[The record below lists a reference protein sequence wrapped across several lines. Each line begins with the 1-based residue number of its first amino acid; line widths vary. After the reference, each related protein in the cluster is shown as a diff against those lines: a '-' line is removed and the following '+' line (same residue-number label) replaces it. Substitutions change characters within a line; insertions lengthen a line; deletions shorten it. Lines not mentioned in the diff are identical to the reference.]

1 MDIIQDLIKK
11 ENAGKSG
18 WRILNNKGSFG
29 VVNKM
34 TSNVSYSILNSGNI
48 AAGSNFINTYSS
60 TPAPTITA
68 SPSATTTG
76 TTGIYSY
83 QVFTY
88 TTETAGAGTGQSL
101 YTINVGSGGMVC
113 DILIVGGGGS
123 GGIKAA
129 GGGGAGGLIFRQNET
144 LNGTYTIKVGKGG
157 NAITVN
163 NTGGLNGSSSSLGN
177 IVALGGGGGGAYQD
191 GGIQAGSGGS
201 GGGSFVPAN
210 VGYDIDPNSLGNNG
224 GIGKYNYWASGG
236 GTVPETSMYW
246 AAGGGGGAGS
256 KGEDAG
262 GGTGNANRSLS
273 YAGGGGNG
281 LAEFNGIDFK
291 TFFNLPTDNSIG
303 HYISA
308 ENKVYF
314 AGGGGG
320 GNDVGDATAK
330 AKIPLGGK
338 GGGGNG
344 INNNVSN
351 NSINAMANTGGGG
364 GSWGSGSGLANNIS
378 GRGGSGIVIIRYLAA
393 STSSSISLIQESNLN
408 VITNYVGSSS
418 SGGSSQWTTIS
429 GSKIYYNA
437 GNVGIGTI
445 DPIAPLHIYNNT
457 TTPTLPIDIVVA
469 GTTSGTIAGT
479 TDRYISFPY
488 SGSGTTM
495 DYTFTTTEALN
506 CDILIV
512 GGGGGGGD
520 GGGGGGG
527 YVYMNNL
534 NIPVGS
540 CSVKVGNGGAGGAA
554 YTKGSQG
561 SSSLFIVGGTTYT
574 AYGGGGGGG
583 TGDIGPA
590 HTTGQ
595 VGSYGGNGAD
605 QTTIQIYASTQG
617 NRGGC
622 AITGYYGS
630 GAGGGGAGG
639 IGGNSVYVT
648 GILANTGY
656 TYTRGGQG
664 GNGLPNSITGTEIY
678 YAGGGTA
685 GANTDTG
692 TDTSTQTPPIGGGG
706 TGSRAPNGNGGNGID
721 GTGGGGGGGD
731 PHRTATARGGSGIV
745 IIRYRRQ
752 TQPTVSNSRLLLDT
766 TTSGTATV
774 EFRRGTGPDMQNDFR
789 FINDTNSSLKLQ
801 YENSTHVFGNT
812 ATNLMW
818 LSSNET
824 IIHKNTSMYGRVGI
838 GTVYNTTIPSRT
850 LDVVG
855 DANISGVLTA
865 GSLSATSATITNSI
879 TSNTSLNITNVFVAT
894 LPNEIAVPLPIP
906 NEIVVSPL
914 PTEIVVAGTTFGTIG
929 TTDRYISFPYSG
941 SGATKDYTFT
951 TTENLICDILIVG
964 GGGGGSGTVGGG
976 GGAGALIFARNATLN
991 GTYSIKVG
999 KGGTPGAS
1007 QTTPVL
1013 IATKGNSSSI
1023 SKDGIN
1029 ITAEGGGAS
1038 GTADGTQNG
1047 GSGGGGDYWEG
1058 NETAGTSTSYT
1069 STAFGA
1075 SIVKY
1080 GNNGANAYNISP
1092 FNGGGGGGAG
1102 SSALKATSTN
1112 QYSNGG
1118 SGLHQV
1124 IIDGITINFA
1134 TIFGTNTAQ
1143 VGGVLSNGNLYYG
1156 GGGGAGGQ
1164 DQATGGTGGI
1174 GGGGDGGRGSSGT
1187 VPPYIPIHGSNGL
1200 PNTGGGGGGGSN
1212 HPSSGGSGGSG
1223 IIIIRYRKPPI
1234 ETVVSGTIAG
1244 TTDRYISFPYSGTG
1258 ATKDYTITTTE
1269 NLLCD
1274 ILIVGGGGA
1283 GGRDIGAGGGGG
1295 AVLYGTNINIP
1306 SSTYTIK
1313 VGRGATPG
1321 ETRGASS
1328 EGFGATLLGGGSAI
1342 NAVWATT
1349 NNSPN
1354 GNSGG
1359 SGGGGK
1365 GVQPGGT
1372 PGIGGTVGTST
1383 KGTILNSSTLYN
1395 GNIGG
1400 FGQSQG
1406 PGVSSGGGGG
1416 AGGVGGNGYNLMSGG
1431 NGGDGVPIN
1440 LTGTQY
1446 YWGAGGGAGCHE
1458 GIPGN
1463 GGLGGGGAGSTLNS
1477 VSGVSTGSVGGS
1489 GYGIASGKH
1498 AGNGTGSGGGGV
1510 NVQDSVGGNG
1520 GSGIV
1525 IIRYRKPPS
1534 ETVVSSIVP
1543 GTVDR
1548 YIQFPYSGTA
1558 ATKDYTIMTTEN
1570 LVCDILVVGGG
1581 GAGGN
1586 SIGGGGGAGGVVYA
1600 INQTLTSGTYT
1611 MKVGRGGIGTIHPG
1625 DVGQGTIGIDQDG
1638 QDSFIQLNSTDVIF
1652 SMGGVNQ
1659 SLRGKGGGGG
1669 GIYYAAATVPG
1680 RAGGS
1685 GGGAGER
1692 ENAVY
1697 NGGISTQGNT
1707 YWDGSS
1713 YVAGGSSGYG
1723 NLTSDGNYFA
1733 AGGGG
1738 AGNTQ
1743 FDNIYNGKTGVQISI
1758 TGTARF
1764 YAAGGGGGQLYA
1776 TGGTAIVYTTRGL
1789 GGSSIGGNGRIR
1801 DSASYTRDAT
1811 SGVDGTGSGGG
1822 GGAYNA
1828 TPFLPAGS
1836 GGSGIIII
1844 RYRKPSTNQSAALE
1858 LTASSTIPIIEPIAK
1873 GIKQY
1878 PETPSTNANSW
1889 TDNGFS
1895 IVSKTSDV
1903 PIGASNDIFHLF
1915 NNVTT
1920 SSDPYHSTQTFNAS
1934 SPFNYTG
1941 STSFKGANGIVLYI
1955 DLGRSII
1962 LRNMRMAPRDN
1973 AAYPGFNFL
1982 IAAPGIFKIYASND
1996 SACWTS
2002 TTHTSWTEIHSQTTS
2017 LTFNYNQY
2025 TEFGNFSTINTPY
2038 RYFAMVV
2045 YNLTGN
2051 YSYLTFSEWDIFGT
2065 YDMTPVVIDS
2075 DYKYLSFTYY
2085 PTVVEQKT
2093 GVSGWRLVRFL
2104 PPTATEWHPTNDNLE
2119 GTTTYGTAYNYT
2131 NAWSIPFGTFD
2142 EFCFGTLN
2150 LQYWLYCKK
2159 TSVYG
2164 NYSNVAKDII
2174 KSSYSS
2180 TPYQVNWYSRTT
2192 VYNSDPIIAI
2202 RNDIDIVYRE
2212 IGDSVTAGPLVSID
2226 GGMCVWVRNSAET
2239 LALPS
2244 QTSYTVNFPES
2255 TLCDILVVGGGGGG
2269 GKRHGGGGGAGT
2281 LLYQKNIT
2289 LNGTYNIKVGK
2300 GGAGQPS
2307 NATPTSSLV
2316 GAPEDGGFSQFI
2328 KSDGTQNYY
2337 AVGGGRGTGGP
2348 GSPNPPPYIYANT
2361 NGGQGFIYDANITLS
2376 PNNIFN
2382 GANIAV
2388 SNKQYVNILASP
2400 EGCRGNIG
2408 GRQITDWKG
2417 GGGGGAGSVG
2427 MDHDEE
2433 ATVNDGYGG
2442 LGLAIDITGTLVVY
2456 AGGGNG
2462 TAWDGTLSQVFNP
2475 AYPTIESRGGGGFGS
2490 DNGTAQNGLNGTGG
2504 GGGAQGNDTAGNPS
2518 GSGGS
2523 GIVIIR
2529 YKSTKTGNQTYK
2541 VGNFNG
2547 EFKVISSVS
2556 NVDTDYIKITTAGA
2570 ITNPTGT
2577 ASWNTGSDRRI
2588 KENIERASYDKCYE
2602 NISRLELNRFNY
2614 ISGFNTVNPDKT
2626 QLGFIAQEVYEIFPK
2641 SISSQEY
2648 YSNTL
2653 NIPDLLSVDVTQ
2665 INYSLYGAVKK
2676 LIEINNEKDIHILTL
2691 KNRIKILKSLLNIT
2705 DDAYTSNIISDV
2717 STSNIIVD
2725 PITSNIIDGA

>member
-1 MDIIQDLIKK
+1 
-11 ENAGKSG
+11 
-18 WRILNNKGSFG
+18 
-29 VVNKM
+29 
-34 TSNVSYSILNSGNI
+34 
-48 AAGSNFINTYSS
+48 
-60 TPAPTITA
+60 
-68 SPSATTTG
+68 
-76 TTGIYSY
+76 
-83 QVFTY
+83 
-88 TTETAGAGTGQSL
+88 
-101 YTINVGSGGMVC
+101 
-113 DILIVGGGGS
+113 
-123 GGIKAA
+123 
-129 GGGGAGGLIFRQNET
+129 
-144 LNGTYTIKVGKGG
+144 
-157 NAITVN
+157 
-163 NTGGLNGSSSSLGN
+163 
-177 IVALGGGGGGAYQD
+177 
-191 GGIQAGSGGS
+191 
-201 GGGSFVPAN
+201 
-210 VGYDIDPNSLGNNG
+210 
-224 GIGKYNYWASGG
+224 
-236 GTVPETSMYW
+236 
-246 AAGGGGGAGS
+246 
-256 KGEDAG
+256 
-262 GGTGNANRSLS
+262 
-273 YAGGGGNG
+273 
-281 LAEFNGIDFK
+281 
-291 TFFNLPTDNSIG
+291 
-303 HYISA
+303 
-308 ENKVYF
+308 
-314 AGGGGG
+314 
-320 GNDVGDATAK
+320 
-330 AKIPLGGK
+330 
-338 GGGGNG
+338 
-344 INNNVSN
+344 
-351 NSINAMANTGGGG
+351 
-364 GSWGSGSGLANNIS
+364 
-378 GRGGSGIVIIRYLAA
+378 
-393 STSSSISLIQESNLN
+393 
-408 VITNYVGSSS
+408 
-418 SGGSSQWTTIS
+418 
-429 GSKIYYNA
+429 
-437 GNVGIGTI
+437 
-445 DPIAPLHIYNNT
+445 
-457 TTPTLPIDIVVA
+457 
-469 GTTSGTIAGT
+469 
-479 TDRYISFPY
+479 
-488 SGSGTTM
+488 
-495 DYTFTTTEALN
+495 
-506 CDILIV
+506 
-512 GGGGGGGD
+512 
-520 GGGGGGG
+520 
-527 YVYMNNL
+527 
-534 NIPVGS
+534 
-540 CSVKVGNGGAGGAA
+540 
-554 YTKGSQG
+554 
-561 SSSLFIVGGTTYT
+561 
-574 AYGGGGGGG
+574 
-583 TGDIGPA
+583 
-590 HTTGQ
+590 
-595 VGSYGGNGAD
+595 
-605 QTTIQIYASTQG
+605 
-617 NRGGC
+617 
-622 AITGYYGS
+622 
-630 GAGGGGAGG
+630 
-639 IGGNSVYVT
+639 
-648 GILANTGY
+648 
-656 TYTRGGQG
+656 
-664 GNGLPNSITGTEIY
+664 
-678 YAGGGTA
+678 
-685 GANTDTG
+685 
-692 TDTSTQTPPIGGGG
+692 
-706 TGSRAPNGNGGNGID
+706 
-721 GTGGGGGGGD
+721 
-731 PHRTATARGGSGIV
+731 
-745 IIRYRRQ
+745 
-752 TQPTVSNSRLLLDT
+752 
-766 TTSGTATV
+766 
-774 EFRRGTGPDMQNDFR
+774 
-789 FINDTNSSLKLQ
+789 
-801 YENSTHVFGNT
+801 
-812 ATNLMW
+812 
-818 LSSNET
+818 
-824 IIHKNTSMYGRVGI
+824 
-838 GTVYNTTIPSRT
+838 
-850 LDVVG
+850 
-855 DANISGVLTA
+855 
-865 GSLSATSATITNSI
+865 
-879 TSNTSLNITNVFVAT
+879 
-894 LPNEIAVPLPIP
+894 
-906 NEIVVSPL
+906 VVSPL

-976 GGAGALIFARNATLN
+976 GGAGALIFARNAVLN
-991 GTYSIKVG
+991 GTYTIKVG

-1092 FNGGGGGGAG
+1092 VNGGGGGGAG

-1112 QYSNGG
+1112 NFSNGG

-1212 HPSSGGSGGSG
+1212 HPSSGGNGGSG

-1342 NAVWATT
+1342 NAVWGTT
-1349 NNSPN
+1349 NNAPN

-1365 GVQPGGT
+1365 GVPPGGT

-1383 KGTILNSSTLYN
+1383 KGTTLNASTLYN

-1400 FGQSQG
+1400 FGQVQG

-1416 AGGVGGNGYNLMSGG
+1416 AGGAGGNGYNQMSGG

-1440 LTGTQY
+1440 ITGTQY

-1458 GIPGN
+1458 GVPGN
-1463 GGLGGGGAGSTLNS
+1463 GGLGGGGAGSTGGNVGIS
-1477 VSGVSTGSVGGS
+1477 VGSVGGS

-1498 AGNGTGSGGGGV
+1498 AGSGTGSGGGGV
-1510 NVQDSVGGNG
+1510 NAGDSVGGNG
-1520 GSGIV
+1520 GSGII
-1525 IIRYRKPPS
+1525 IIRYRKIAS
-1534 ETVVSSIVP
+1534 ETATSSIIT
-1543 GTVDR
+1543 GTTDR
-1548 YIQFPYSGTA
+1548 YIQFPYSGTG
-1558 ATKDYTIMTTEN
+1558 ATKDYTITTTEN

-1586 SIGGGGGAGGVVYA
+1586 SIGGGGGAGGVVYT

-1625 DVGQGTIGIDQDG
+1625 SDGQGTIGIDQDG

-1801 DSASYTRDAT
+1801 DSASYTREAT

-1858 LTASSTIPIIEPIAK
+1858 LIAPSSITITEPIAK
-1873 GIKQY
+1873 GIKQF

-1895 IVSKTSDV
+1895 VVSKTSDV

-2051 YSYLTFSEWDIFGT
+2051 YNYLTFSEWDLFGT

-2075 DYKYLSFTYY
+2075 DYKYLSFTH
-2085 PTVVEQKT
+2085 
-2093 GVSGWRLVRFL
+2093 SGG
-2104 PPTATEWHPTNDNLE
+2104 TET
-2119 GTTTYGTAYNYT
+2119 
-2131 NAWSIPFGTFD
+2131 
-2142 EFCFGTLN
+2142 
-2150 LQYWLYCKK
+2150 
-2159 TSVYG
+2159 
-2164 NYSNVAKDII
+2164 
-2174 KSSYSS
+2174 
-2180 TPYQVNWYSRTT
+2180 
-2192 VYNSDPIIAI
+2192 
-2202 RNDIDIVYRE
+2202 
-2212 IGDSVTAGPLVSID
+2212 
-2226 GGMCVWVRNSAET
+2226 
-2239 LALPS
+2239 

-2281 LLYQKNIT
+2281 LLYHKNIT

-2300 GGAGQPS
+2300 GGSGQSS
-2307 NATPTSSLV
+2307 NPTQPATLV
-2316 GAPEDGGFSQFI
+2316 GAAEDGGFSQFI
-2328 KSDGTQNYY
+2328 KNDGTQNYY
-2337 AVGGGRGTGGP
+2337 AVGGGRGTGGYGGYEHNKP
-2348 GSPNPPPYIYANT
+2348 FIYANT
-2361 NGGQGFIYDANITLS
+2361 NGGQGFNYDSIITLS

-2382 GANIAV
+2382 GAPVSV
-2388 SNKQYVNILASP
+2388 SNKQYVNTLASP

-2408 GRQITDWKG
+2408 GKQITDWKG

-2433 ATVNDGYGG
+2433 ATANDGYGG

-2556 NVDTDYIKITTAGA
+2556 NVDTDYIKITTVGA

-2705 DDAYTSNIISDV
+2705 DDAYTSNLISDV

-2725 PITSNIIDGA
+2725 PITSNIIVDPITSNLVSDVSTSNIIVDPSTSNIVSDVSTSNIIDGA

>member
-48 AAGSNFINTYSS
+48 AAGSNFVNTYTT
-60 TPAPTITA
+60 TPTPTITA
-68 SPSATTTG
+68 TPSATTTG

-88 TTETAGAGTGQSL
+88 TTETAGAGTGQTQ
-101 YTINVGSGGMVC
+101 YTINVPTGGMVC

-210 VGYDIDPNSLGNNG
+210 VGYDTDPNSYGNNG
-224 GIGKYNYWASGG
+224 GVGKYNYNAVGG

-320 GNDVGDATAK
+320 GNDVADATAQ

-364 GSWGSGSGLANNIS
+364 GSWGSGWGLANNIS

-393 STSSSISLIQESNLN
+393 STSSSISLIQEPNIN
-408 VITNYVGSSS
+408 IITNYVGSSS

-512 GGGGGGGD
+512 GGGGAGGFDRGAGGGAGACIIAVSQSLNAGNYTIKVGNGGVITNTYNPGGNGKNSEIYNSANTLIYSATGGGGGASAGGVGASGGCGGGTGSTRVGNGGTASTNIVAGNTINANTYTSTYAVLGNRGGNSSVNIVQACGGGGIGVNGGD
-520 GGGGGGG
+520 QTNSGATSGALGGDGLFSVTINSTPYNLRSYFTNNGTFGVQDGTTGNYYIGGGGGGG
-527 YVYMNNL
+527 NTS
-534 NIPVGS
+534 VGS
-540 CSVKVGNGGAGGAA
+540 LGGNGG
-554 YTKGSQG
+554 
-561 SSSLFIVGGTTYT
+561 L
-574 AYGGGGGGG
+574 GGGGK
-583 TGDIGPA
+583 
-590 HTTGQ
+590 
-595 VGSYGGNGAD
+595 GGNVN
-605 QTTIQIYASTQG
+605 TTTAV
-617 NRGGC
+617 
-622 AITGYYGS
+622 
-630 GAGGGGAGG
+630 AGT
-639 IGGNSVYVT
+639 N
-648 GILANTGY
+648 
-656 TYTRGGQG
+656 
-664 GNGLPNSITGTEIY
+664 
-678 YAGGGTA
+678 
-685 GANTDTG
+685 
-692 TDTSTQTPPIGGGG
+692 
-706 TGSRAPNGNGGNGID
+706 
-721 GTGGGGGGGD
+721 GTGGGGGGGSG
-731 PHRTATARGGSGIV
+731 RTGFEYNEFPGANGGSGIV

-774 EFRRGTGPDMQNDFR
+774 EFRRGTGADAQNDFR
-789 FINDTNSSLKLQ
+789 FINDSNGSLKLQ
-801 YENSTHVFGNT
+801 IENTTQSFGNT
-812 ATNLMW
+812 IADLAW
-818 LSSNET
+818 FSSNDT
-824 IIHKNTSMYGRVGI
+824 IIHKNTTFNGRVGI
-838 GTVYNTTIPSRT
+838 GTAYHTTIPSRT

-865 GSLSATSATITNSI
+865 GSLRATSATITNSI
-879 TSNTSLNITNVFVAT
+879 TSNTSLNITNGFVTT
-894 LPNEIAVPLPIP
+894 LPNEIAVPSPIP

-976 GGAGALIFARNATLN
+976 GGAGALIFARNAVLN
-991 GTYSIKVG
+991 GTYTIKVG

-1212 HPSSGGSGGSG
+1212 HPSSGGNGGSG

-1342 NAVWATT
+1342 NAVWGTT
-1349 NNSPN
+1349 NNASN

-1365 GVQPGGT
+1365 GVPPGGT

-1383 KGTILNSSTLYN
+1383 KGTILNASTLYN

-1400 FGQSQG
+1400 FGQAQG

-1416 AGGVGGNGYNLMSGG
+1416 AGGVGGNGYNQMSGG
-1431 NGGDGVPIN
+1431 NGGVGVPIN
-1440 LTGTQY
+1440 ITGTQY

-1458 GIPGN
+1458 GVPGN
-1463 GGLGGGGAGSTLNS
+1463 GGLGGGGAGSTGGNVGIS
-1477 VSGVSTGSVGGS
+1477 VGSVGDS

-1498 AGNGTGSGGGGV
+1498 AGSGTGSGGGGV
-1510 NVQDSVGGNG
+1510 NAGDSVGGNG
-1520 GSGIV
+1520 GSGII
-1525 IIRYRKPPS
+1525 IIRYRKIAS
-1534 ETVVSSIVP
+1534 ETVVSSIIT
-1543 GTVDR
+1543 GTTDR

-1558 ATKDYTIMTTEN
+1558 TTKDYTIMTTEN

-1586 SIGGGGGAGGVVYA
+1586 SIGGGGGAGGVVYT

-1625 DVGQGTIGIDQDG
+1625 GDGQGTIGIDQDG

-1669 GIYYAAATVPG
+1669 GIYYAAATVP
-1680 RAGGS
+1680 
-1685 GGGAGER
+1685 
-1692 ENAVY
+1692 
-1697 NGGISTQGNT
+1697 
-1707 YWDGSS
+1707 
-1713 YVAGGSSGYG
+1713 
-1723 NLTSDGNYFA
+1723 
-1733 AGGGG
+1733 
-1738 AGNTQ
+1738 
-1743 FDNIYNGKTGVQISI
+1743 
-1758 TGTARF
+1758 
-1764 YAAGGGGGQLYA
+1764 
-1776 TGGTAIVYTTRGL
+1776 
-1789 GGSSIGGNGRIR
+1789 
-1801 DSASYTRDAT
+1801 
-1811 SGVDGTGSGGG
+1811 
-1822 GGAYNA
+1822 
-1828 TPFLPAGS
+1828 
-1836 GGSGIIII
+1836 
-1844 RYRKPSTNQSAALE
+1844 
-1858 LTASSTIPIIEPIAK
+1858 
-1873 GIKQY
+1873 
-1878 PETPSTNANSW
+1878 
-1889 TDNGFS
+1889 
-1895 IVSKTSDV
+1895 
-1903 PIGASNDIFHLF
+1903 
-1915 NNVTT
+1915 
-1920 SSDPYHSTQTFNAS
+1920 
-1934 SPFNYTG
+1934 
-1941 STSFKGANGIVLYI
+1941 
-1955 DLGRSII
+1955 
-1962 LRNMRMAPRDN
+1962 
-1973 AAYPGFNFL
+1973 
-1982 IAAPGIFKIYASND
+1982 
-1996 SACWTS
+1996 
-2002 TTHTSWTEIHSQTTS
+2002 
-2017 LTFNYNQY
+2017 
-2025 TEFGNFSTINTPY
+2025 
-2038 RYFAMVV
+2038 
-2045 YNLTGN
+2045 
-2051 YSYLTFSEWDIFGT
+2051 
-2065 YDMTPVVIDS
+2065 
-2075 DYKYLSFTYY
+2075 
-2085 PTVVEQKT
+2085 
-2093 GVSGWRLVRFL
+2093 
-2104 PPTATEWHPTNDNLE
+2104 
-2119 GTTTYGTAYNYT
+2119 
-2131 NAWSIPFGTFD
+2131 
-2142 EFCFGTLN
+2142 
-2150 LQYWLYCKK
+2150 
-2159 TSVYG
+2159 
-2164 NYSNVAKDII
+2164 
-2174 KSSYSS
+2174 
-2180 TPYQVNWYSRTT
+2180 
-2192 VYNSDPIIAI
+2192 
-2202 RNDIDIVYRE
+2202 
-2212 IGDSVTAGPLVSID
+2212 
-2226 GGMCVWVRNSAET
+2226 
-2239 LALPS
+2239 
-2244 QTSYTVNFPES
+2244 
-2255 TLCDILVVGGGGGG
+2255 
-2269 GKRHGGGGGAGT
+2269 
-2281 LLYQKNIT
+2281 
-2289 LNGTYNIKVGK
+2289 
-2300 GGAGQPS
+2300 
-2307 NATPTSSLV
+2307 
-2316 GAPEDGGFSQFI
+2316 
-2328 KSDGTQNYY
+2328 
-2337 AVGGGRGTGGP
+2337 
-2348 GSPNPPPYIYANT
+2348 
-2361 NGGQGFIYDANITLS
+2361 
-2376 PNNIFN
+2376 
-2382 GANIAV
+2382 
-2388 SNKQYVNILASP
+2388 
-2400 EGCRGNIG
+2400 
-2408 GRQITDWKG
+2408 
-2417 GGGGGAGSVG
+2417 
-2427 MDHDEE
+2427 
-2433 ATVNDGYGG
+2433 
-2442 LGLAIDITGTLVVY
+2442 
-2456 AGGGNG
+2456 
-2462 TAWDGTLSQVFNP
+2462 
-2475 AYPTIESRGGGGFGS
+2475 
-2490 DNGTAQNGLNGTGG
+2490 
-2504 GGGAQGNDTAGNPS
+2504 
-2518 GSGGS
+2518 
-2523 GIVIIR
+2523 
-2529 YKSTKTGNQTYK
+2529 
-2541 VGNFNG
+2541 
-2547 EFKVISSVS
+2547 
-2556 NVDTDYIKITTAGA
+2556 
-2570 ITNPTGT
+2570 
-2577 ASWNTGSDRRI
+2577 
-2588 KENIERASYDKCYE
+2588 
-2602 NISRLELNRFNY
+2602 
-2614 ISGFNTVNPDKT
+2614 
-2626 QLGFIAQEVYEIFPK
+2626 
-2641 SISSQEY
+2641 
-2648 YSNTL
+2648 
-2653 NIPDLLSVDVTQ
+2653 
-2665 INYSLYGAVKK
+2665 
-2676 LIEINNEKDIHILTL
+2676 
-2691 KNRIKILKSLLNIT
+2691 
-2705 DDAYTSNIISDV
+2705 
-2717 STSNIIVD
+2717 
-2725 PITSNIIDGA
+2725 